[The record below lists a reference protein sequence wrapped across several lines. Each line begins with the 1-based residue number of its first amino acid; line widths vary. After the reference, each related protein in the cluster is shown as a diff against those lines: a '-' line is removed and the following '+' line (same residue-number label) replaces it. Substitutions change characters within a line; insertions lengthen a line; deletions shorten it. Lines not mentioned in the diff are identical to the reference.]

1 MRLMPSICSRSL
13 SLEPILLKFWYKQNN
28 KQLIFLFKPL
38 ELLYKLIITIRSFFY
53 KIKLFKSYHPGI
65 PVIVVG
71 NITVGGTGKT
81 PFVIALAKLLHSH
94 GYHPAVILRGYN
106 AKKKKS
112 EELIVVDHS
121 TSVQLCGD
129 EAKLIFNK
137 LNCPVVVGSDRL
149 KAAQYLVQNNLCN
162 IIISDDGLQHY
173 RLQRDI
179 EICVI
184 DSVRK
189 FGNNQLL
196 PVGPLRESLKRLNKV
211 DYIVIR
217 FNDLGNIEYNKGIDN
232 LKESIGLVDLKF
244 SQKVYAFNFQAS
256 NLCNLNSNV
265 SVNFD
270 YLTNNYN
277 KIYIISGIGNN
288 QSFIDSIDRL
298 NLSNFNVNIVSYAD
312 HYTYNIW
319 DFDIINDP
327 SNSVVTTEKDA
338 VKMLDFSMKLPY
350 FQNIFY
356 LKACVELPDEFCQ
369 SILIASKSL
378 VEKYYSNCY
387 INYKTNHKTNLKTS
401 LEENT
406 IC

>member
-1 MRLMPSICSRSL
+1 MFRNFN
-13 SLEPILLKFWYKQNN
+13 LEPILLNFWYKQNN
-28 KQLIFLFKPL
+28 KKLIFLFKPL
-38 ELLYKLIITIRSFFY
+38 ELLYKLIITIRNFFY
-53 KIKLFKSYHPGI
+53 KIKIFKSYHPGI

-81 PFVIALAKLLHSH
+81 PFVIALAKLLDSH

-106 AKKKKS
+106 SKINS
-112 EELIVVDHS
+112 EELIVVNSS

-179 EICVI
+179 EICII
-184 DSVRK
+184 DSMRK

-196 PVGPLRESLKRLNKV
+196 PVGPLRESLKRLKKV
-211 DYIVIR
+211 DYILIR
-217 FNDLGNIEYNKGIDN
+217 FNDLGNLEYNKSIDN
-232 LKESIGLVDLKF
+232 LEESIGFVDLKF

-256 NLCNLNSNV
+256 NLFNLNSNL

-288 QSFIDSIDRL
+288 QSFIDSIDRIK
-298 NLSNFNVNIVSYAD
+298 LSNFDVNIVSHND
-312 HYTYNIW
+312 HYTYNIR
-319 DFDIINDP
+319 DFDIIKDP
-327 SNSVVTTEKDA
+327 SNSIITTEKDA

-350 FQNIFY
+350 FQNIYY
-356 LKACVELPDEFCQ
+356 LQACVELPEKFCQ

-387 INYKTNHKTNLKTS
+387 INHKKNLKTS